1 MRERSGDGM
10 RLFVCGII
18 AAAAAMLCF
27 GSCLSFA
34 REAENIQT
42 GTDAEEEMSVFSAES
57 RVEDV
62 ARALLFAPYGRL
74 LFPVQSGYMDGDT
87 LGSLRLAWYSHIS
100 PARTVAVVN
109 RLAADAAAGH
119 RIFYPIYTEEEMRRD
134 PAKRDTGLFFFRG
147 RTGCLTLGFDTMQR
161 WGSIR

>member
-87 LGSLRLAWYSHIS
+87 LVFSHLACANRGSCESACDRRSGGASDFLSDLHRGG
-100 PARTVAVVN
+100 
-109 RLAADAAAGH
+109 DAARPREA
-119 RIFYPIYTEEEMRRD
+119 
-134 PAKRDTGLFFFRG
+134 
-147 RTGCLTLGFDTMQR
+147 
-161 WGSIR
+161 

>member
-87 LGSLRLAWYSHIS
+87 LGSLRLTWYSHIS

-119 RIFYPIYTEEEMRRD
+119 RIFYPIYTE
-134 PAKRDTGLFFFRG
+134 A
-147 RTGCLTLGFDTMQR
+147 
-161 WGSIR
+161 